1 MRRRII
7 FRRTRIYCTDI
18 TKRRRRAVK
27 KLSAMVGAGVLC
39 IGLGILLASFLP
51 PVVLVCIEAALLIL
65 AGLLAMRGI

>member
-1 MRRRII
+1 M
-7 FRRTRIYCTDI
+7 
-18 TKRRRRAVK
+18 K

-65 AGLLAMRGI
+65 AGLLAMRGC